1 MLKLEL
7 MVDALPSN
15 LNRDIVNGLVPTK
28 GSNGHPFFKI
38 FLQLF
43 DLVRKVKEE
52 FELVQGGTLALLALE
67 VKNELLLRIAAHER

>member
-1 MLKLEL
+1 MLKFEL

-38 FLQLF
+38 FLQLL
-43 DLVRKVKEE
+43 DLVRQVKEE
-52 FELVQGGTLALLALE
+52 LEL
-67 VKNELLLRIAAHER
+67 I